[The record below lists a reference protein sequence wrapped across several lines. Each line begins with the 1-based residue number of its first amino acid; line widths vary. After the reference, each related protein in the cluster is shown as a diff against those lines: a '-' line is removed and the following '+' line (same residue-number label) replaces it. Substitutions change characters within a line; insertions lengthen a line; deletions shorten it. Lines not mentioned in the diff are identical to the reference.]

1 MAFTEGDFRR
11 RGVWGRLQIP
21 VHKPIVTDLSLCG
34 WVLAESVGG
43 TRLSFPF
50 VPAYDPVIPASHLFF
65 EAMFTNLLSQSQGL
79 SRDNY
84 LGTDLGENTAFQ
96 GSRPST
102 QGASETKM

>member
-34 WVLAESVGG
+34 WVLAESAGG

-79 SRDNY
+79 SKDNY